1 MNVKIGVIGT
11 GNMGGALMDAF
22 CLDKGNTMRAYNPGR
37 EKLEA
42 VCARTGAKPAAS
54 AAEAAEDCDLVLAAV
69 KPIVMPSVLEELKAV
84 LRPEQI
90 FVSIA
95 VGLPIASY
103 EAVLG
108 TDKKIVRAMPNTP
121 AAVQAGMTAFAFG
134 SQVTQAQQQMVLEL
148 FSLAGGTAVLPER
161 LMNAVSALTGS
172 SPAYVYLFLE
182 AMADGGCYA
191 GLPREQAYQLA
202 AQAVLGAAKM
212 VLETG
217 KHPGVLKDEVCSPGG
232 TTIRAV
238 AELEKRGM
246 RSAVIEA
253 IKSCVDAA
261 EQPQKK

>member
-1 MNVKIGVIGT
+1 MKIGVIGT

-22 CLDKGNTMRAYNPGR
+22 CQNTEHAMRAYNHGR

-42 VCARTGAKPAAS
+42 VCARTGAVPADS
-54 AAEAAEDCDLVLAAV
+54 AVEAVKESNLILLAV
-69 KPIVMPSVLEELKAV
+69 KPVVMPSVLKEIAPV
-84 LRPEQI
+84 LRPNQI
-90 FVSIA
+90 VVSIA
-95 VGLPIASY
+95 VGLTIASY

-108 TDKKIVRAMPNTP
+108 ADKRIVRAMPNTP

-134 SQVTQAQQQMVLEL
+134 ANVTEEQQRAVLEL

-172 SPAYVYLFLE
+172 SPAYVYMFIE
-182 AMADGGCYA
+182 AMADAGCYA
-191 GLPREQAYQLA
+191 GIPRAQAYRLA
-202 AQAVLGAAKM
+202 AQAVLGSAKM

-217 KHPGVLKDEVCSPGG
+217 KHPGQLKDEVCSPGG

-253 IKSCVDAA
+253 IKACVDAA
-261 EQPQKK
+261 AKPQSK

>member
-1 MNVKIGVIGT
+1 MKIGIIGT

-22 CLDKGNTMRAYNPGR
+22 CLDPNNTLRAYNHGR

-42 VCARTGAKPAAS
+42 VCGRTGAIPAAS
-54 AAEAAEDCDLVLAAV
+54 AAEAIDGCDVILLAV
-69 KPIVMPSVLEELKAV
+69 KPIVMPSVLEELAPV
-84 LRPEQI
+84 LRPEQLV
-90 FVSIA
+90 VSIA
-95 VGLPIASY
+95 VGLTIESY
-103 EAVLG
+103 SKILG
-108 TDKKIVRAMPNTP
+108 PDKKIVRAMPNTP

-134 SQVTQAQQQMVLEL
+134 PHVTEEEQQTVLDL

-172 SPAYVYLFLE
+172 SPAYVYMFIE
-182 AMADGGCYA
+182 AMADAGCYA
-191 GLPREQAYQLA
+191 GIPRAQAYQLA
-202 AQAVLGAAKM
+202 AQAVLGSAKM

-238 AELEKRGM
+238 AELERCGM

-253 IKSCVDAA
+253 IKACVDAA
-261 EQPQKK
+261 GTPQTK